1 MSFLWEH
8 RGKKVF
14 LLSGSW
20 HLHWT
25 IPTPFLTDNVLI
37 VQDRTD
43 ERSRYLQ
50 SQQHTPKKGQ
60 EAWWGECT
68 QTTCRFSKLRD
79 YQERKWLL
87 RSPLTFL
94 DWIWETTAT
103 SYFMLWAENLFITA
117 ALKNLPATTLF
128 TFKLVEH
135 LMSRQKAGSTI
146 AVHQILSSCLN
157 NQTSGTHQGEN
168 ATLKKWSQMKNILL
182 H

>member
-1 MSFLWEH
+1 MGNVNSLFNWRCKLYTKLCPSSGNIEGRRFFCFLVHDICTEQY
-8 RGKKVF
+8 
-14 LLSGSW
+14 LL
-20 HLHWT
+20 L
-25 IPTPFLTDNVLI
+25 FLTDNVLI

-79 YQERKWLL
+79 YRERKWLL

-103 SYFMLWAENLFITA
+103 SYFMLWAENHFITA

-135 LMSRQKAGSTI
+135 LMSRQEARSMI
-146 AVHQILSSCLN
+146 AVH
-157 NQTSGTHQGEN
+157 
-168 ATLKKWSQMKNILL
+168 
-182 H
+182 